1 MAPVVLRIQQK
12 EINANFRID
21 IRKNILEM
29 CPIKHLFIL
38 KTLLSCYFMGEDFS
52 DYFLISLSLCLGNS
66 NSPSGQLLLPQGAIP
81 DP

>member
-38 KTLLSCYFMGEDFS
+38 KTLLSCYFMVKT
-52 DYFLISLSLCLGNS
+52 FLTIF
-66 NSPSGQLLLPQGAIP
+66 
-81 DP
+81 